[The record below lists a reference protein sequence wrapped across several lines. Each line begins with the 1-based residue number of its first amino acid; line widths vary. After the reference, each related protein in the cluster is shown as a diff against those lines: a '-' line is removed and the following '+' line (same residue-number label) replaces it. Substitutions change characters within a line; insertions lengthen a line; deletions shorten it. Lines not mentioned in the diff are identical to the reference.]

1 PGSPS
6 AGVTTY
12 SYNDGYQLFLST
24 TYNELP
30 HQFNYT
36 RDLGTG
42 LLTSEF
48 GPGYQYYNN
57 FTAYMWDTKIFTYD
71 GLGRLTKEQVVR
83 EPPGPEDGIHGYV
96 YNTPRTLT
104 YDNFPA
110 NAVTEKRAIKWGALD
125 DPPDASQQTSVY
137 KVYDGLNRLRDTFVS
152 TPASLPQEHH
162 IITYDN
168 RDNIASV
175 SDPD

>member
-1 PGSPS
+1 
-6 AGVTTY
+6 
-12 SYNDGYQLFLST
+12 
-24 TYNELP
+24 
-30 HQFNYT
+30 
-36 RDLGTG
+36 
-42 LLTSEF
+42 
-48 GPGYQYYNN
+48 
-57 FTAYMWDTKIFTYD
+57 DTKNFTYD

-104 YDNFPA
+104 YDNLPA

-125 DPPDASQQTSVY
+125 NPPDASQQTSVY

-162 IITYDN
+162 IITYNN
-168 RDNIASV
+168 RGNIVSV
-175 SDPD
+175 SDPDPRVDSTSLVVHTFGYDDRNRLISVTPPAGSLPAGNPLTISYDAWQ